1 MRRIGLGVLVSFF
14 IATSIIAQNNRTAVS
29 ISGSDAAAC
38 TVPDPCRTF
47 AVALSKT
54 NANGEV
60 VALTSGGYGPFIID
74 RAATIVA
81 APGIYA
87 ALVAASG
94 ADAIHVNA
102 GAAARVVIR
111 GLHLYGLG
119 TGNAGISVTESSGE
133 VNVENCVIDGFLGF
147 GGAVGYG
154 IIASLNVRVSDTTIR
169 HCGGGIKIEN
179 VSPTFVRATINRVEV
194 KDIAPNHGIWA
205 GTNANVTVR
214 DSVVSNCSSGSGFVA
229 NSGQLNIENSLAT
242 DNSQFGVDAEN
253 NGTVRVSNT
262 MATHNGTGFGNFAT
276 FISWGNNKVQGN
288 STNTTGTI
296 TLVSQD

>member
-87 ALVAASG
+87 ALVATSG

-133 VNVENCVIDGFLGF
+133 VNVENCVIEGFAGF
-147 GGAVGYG
+147 G
-154 IIASLNVRVSDTTIR
+154 IIAFFNVRVSNTTVR
-169 HCGGGIKIEN
+169 NSGTGIEVDN
-179 VSPTFVRATINRVEV
+179 VGAALKATINRVEV
-194 KDIAPNHGIWA
+194 RDIHGGNPFGIVA
-205 GTNANVTVR
+205 GRNSRVSVR
-214 DSVVSNCSSGSGFVA
+214 DSVIANVGFDGLRA
-229 NSGQLNIENSLAT
+229 DGGIMT
-242 DNSQFGVDAEN
+242 AEN
-253 NGTVRVSNT
+253 NLVSEC
-262 MATHNGTGFGNFAT
+262 AVGILSANGGAALISNNVVTGNGVGMRAFST
-276 FISWGNNKVQGN
+276 IYSWGNNKVGGN
-288 STNTTGTI
+288 ITADIDVGALSPLSTM
-296 TLVSQD
+296 